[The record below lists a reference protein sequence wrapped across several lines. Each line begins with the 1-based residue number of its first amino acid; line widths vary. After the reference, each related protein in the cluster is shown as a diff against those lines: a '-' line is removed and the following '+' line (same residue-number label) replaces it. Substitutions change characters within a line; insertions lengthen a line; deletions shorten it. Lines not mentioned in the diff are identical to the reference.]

1 MLNSQAYK
9 LSIVALQAKVLLL
22 IECNKRNIDIDVN
35 FDTENNL
42 YHDFDVER
50 VKRVILNLLIHLSQ
64 YLQPNSTIYI

>member
-64 YLQPNSTIYI
+64 YLQPN